1 MRAQNIIGNEKQILR
16 WRGRGKGRE
25 NGGQKKKKKKFRE
38 K

>member
-16 WRGRGKGRE
+16 WRGRGKGE